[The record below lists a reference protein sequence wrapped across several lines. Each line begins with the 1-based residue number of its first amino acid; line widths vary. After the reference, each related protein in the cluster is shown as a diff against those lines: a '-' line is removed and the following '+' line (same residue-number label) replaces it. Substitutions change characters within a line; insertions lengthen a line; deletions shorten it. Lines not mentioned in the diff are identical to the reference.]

1 MKYKLDIEDSSPDF
15 ESMAFLLF
23 HTDMPNYAFVDDLNR
38 LYSMSLERVDDVQ
51 LAEAEWPL
59 YTYHDEL
66 RLKNYYL
73 IERPLSLDKSATT
86 WNIGHKLLIINGD
99 ESGSIV
105 ERITNEFNVLPQL
118 PDADDLLGVE
128 HYDILCNFH
137 QNFTPVTLID
147 FENDTN
153 LSRKG
158 IKERN
163 ELQRLLST
171 IVNSL
176 DIGSV
181 E

>member
-1 MKYKLDIEDSSPDF
+1 MKYKLDIEDSSPDLG
-15 ESMAFLLF
+15 SMAFLLF

-38 LYSMSLERVDDVQ
+38 LYSMSLERVGDVQ
-51 LAEAEWPL
+51 LSEAEWPL

-99 ESGSIV
+99 ESKSIA
-105 ERITNEFNVLPQL
+105 ECITNEFNVLPQR
-118 PDADDLLGVE
+118 PNADDLLGIE

-137 QNFTPVTLID
+137 QSFTPVSLID
-147 FENDTN
+147 FENDAN

-163 ELQRLLST
+163 ELQRLLSA

>member
-1 MKYKLDIEDSSPDF
+1 MPPHGILD
-15 ESMAFLLF
+15 
-23 HTDMPNYAFVDDLNR
+23 
-38 LYSMSLERVDDVQ
+38 
-51 LAEAEWPL
+51 
-59 YTYHDEL
+59 
-66 RLKNYYL
+66 
-73 IERPLSLDKSATT
+73 
-86 WNIGHKLLIINGD
+86 INGD
-99 ESGSIV
+99 ESGSIA